1 MKIRNIILILSLI
14 VLGCKDE
21 FLLES
26 KTHQSIMV
34 VDGVITNEEG
44 PYMVKISKSAPVN
57 HFAVIPYEDC
67 IVTLI
72 ENTGKTEIL
81 MEMEPGKYMTSES
94 GMRGVVGNEYSIS
107 INTPAGKEYKTE
119 PQKMKEPVEIDSVYA
134 EKIVIDKEGYPFGL
148 PGYQFYTD
156 TKTALSQENYFL
168 WKTTESYEYTVDFD
182 LFDIYFGRA
191 KLDTNNLLREPI
203 VHKYRTDLFRCWKT
217 QNINYFFTG
226 KTSNLTIPN
235 ITGQPLHFVGTDT
248 RRLQERYSLLLK
260 QYTIGKEAFYF
271 WNNVEEQASDENF
284 LIASQPYNIK
294 GNIKNKNNPD
304 ELVFGYFTTASVIQK
319 RIFIDRPKVP
329 FYYDMCTL
337 VTNPYSIAELYK
349 DGTPPFY
356 LIKAENSYG
365 YGVLVFEYCVNCT
378 SIGGNNIKPDFW
390 IDK

>member
-1 MKIRNIILILSLI
+1 MKIKNILFIISLI
-14 VLGCKDE
+14 VLGCKNE

-34 VDGVITNEEG
+34 VNGVITNEAG

-57 HFAVIPYEDC
+57 HFAVIPYENC
-67 IVTLI
+67 IVILT
-72 ENTGKTEIL
+72 EHTGKTEIL
-81 MEMEPGKYMTSES
+81 TETEPGKYATSE
-94 GMRGVVGNEYSIS
+94 GGIQGEVGKSYRIL
-107 INTPAGKEYKTE
+107 IVTPDDKEYYSE
-119 PQKMKEPVEIDSVYA
+119 FQEMKEPVEIKSIYA
-134 EKIVIDKEGYPFGL
+134 ELIYVNDEEYSNGL
-148 PGYQFYTD
+148 PGFQFYVD
-156 TKTALSQENYFL
+156 TETASSQDNYFL

-304 ELVFGYFTTASVIQK
+304 ELVFGYFTTASVTQK
-319 RIFIDRPKVP
+319 RIFINRPKVP

-337 VTNPYSIAELYK
+337 VTDPSSITAIYK

-356 LIKAENSYG
+356 LIKASNIYG
-365 YGVLVFEYCVNCT
+365 FGVLVFEYCVNCT
-378 SIGGNNIKPDFW
+378 LNGGNNIKPDFW